1 MGALDAGFGAL
12 VPTLLKAFSSNPAT
26 FTRSSS
32 VFDPAAD
39 STVTTTLT
47 AQVITSPPE
56 GYSLRVTD
64 GRTVM
69 VGDRKVMTGV
79 DYGDLGAPKPGDE
92 VSRGEMNGTIISI
105 SPINSGDAVVAY
117 ELQLRTP

>member
-12 VPTLLKAFSSNPAT
+12 VPTLLSTFSSNPAT

-32 VFDPAAD
+32 VFDPASDA
-39 STVTTTLT
+39 TVTTTLT
-47 AQVITSPPE
+47 AQVTTSPPE

-64 GRTVM
+64 GRTVLQ
-69 VGDRKVMTGV
+69 GDRKIMTGV
-79 DYGDLGAPKPGDE
+79 DYGTLGAPKVGDL
-92 VSRGEMNGTIISI
+92 VVRGEMTGNIVSI

-117 ELQLRTP
+117 ELQIRTP

>member
-32 VFDPAAD
+32 VFDPASD

-47 AQVITSPPE
+47 APVTTSPPE

-69 VGDRKVMTGV
+69 AGDRKVMTGV
-79 DYGDLGAPKPGDE
+79 DYGDLVSPKVGDE
-92 VSRGEMNGTIISI
+92 VVRGEMTGTVVSI
-105 SPINSGDAVVAY
+105 SPINAGDSVVAY
-117 ELQLRTP
+117 ELQIRTP